1 MILRTTTQT
10 ETTNNR
16 TQETQTQTKTKMKD
30 NPPKT
35 AKTTEIV
42 KTLRTQVSKELPRT
56 PPTEPTCPPPTTI
69 EAMLKIKD
77 HKSKGTMIV
86 PTTTPTPGE
95 NQVQDHQVLQVLQEK
110 WKIQAE

>member
-1 MILRTTTQT
+1 
-10 ETTNNR
+10 
-16 TQETQTQTKTKMKD
+16 MKD

-35 AKTTEIV
+35 AKTTETV

-56 PPTEPTCPPPTTI
+56 PPTEPTCPPPTTTTTI

-110 WKIQAE
+110 LKIQAE